1 MVHAYIT
8 SKLAWF
14 SFYETWVALCNNN
27 NKNTC
32 NQIEI
37 KDNYLHINGKRVG
50 FFQHA
55 NALLALYVSVLRIFK
70 VIYVSKLSS
79 MITTSES

>member
-14 SFYETWVALCNNN
+14 SFYETWVELCNNN

-50 FFQHA
+50 FFRMQM
-55 NALLALYVSVLRIFK
+55 
-70 VIYVSKLSS
+70 IYWYC
-79 MITTSES
+79 MFQC

>member
-14 SFYETWVALCNNN
+14 SFYETWVALCNNNN

-55 NALLALYVSVLRIFK
+55 NDLLVLYVSVLRIFK

-79 MITTSES
+79 MMTTS

>member
-37 KDNYLHINGKRVG
+37 KDNYLHINGKRVV
-50 FFQHA
+50 FFSMQM
-55 NALLALYVSVLRIFK
+55 
-70 VIYVSKLSS
+70 IYWYC
-79 MITTSES
+79 MFQC

>member
-50 FFQHA
+50 FFSA
-55 NALLALYVSVLRIFK
+55 CK
-70 VIYVSKLSS
+70 
-79 MITTSES
+79 